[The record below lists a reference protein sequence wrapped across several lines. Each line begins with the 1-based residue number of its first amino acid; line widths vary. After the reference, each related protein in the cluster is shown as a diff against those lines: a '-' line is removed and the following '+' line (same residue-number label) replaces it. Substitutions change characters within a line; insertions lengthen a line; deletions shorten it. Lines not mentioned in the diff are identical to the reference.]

1 MSITLTPFEHGE
13 LCHGSTWTVED
24 EDVLADQIARIA
36 LGQSRHV
43 QKILAGANLGPTP
56 TTANAAAGAITL
68 LTVTGEDPWH
78 RDGWIFQAMS
88 WIAAN
93 RATPGGII
101 RSPHM
106 ILAHKGFDGLQL
118 ELDRDTGAVVA
129 AVIFED
135 KATDNPRDTI
145 RDDVW
150 PEFSKLEAGE
160 RENVLTAEVVAL
172 LQTQPGIDPDIAI
185 QNIIWKEARCYRISI
200 TVGDTHANDAGRLR
214 LFRDY
219 DTIAAGAVKRRR
231 GETFCIHD
239 LRRWMNE
246 LAQKA
251 IVAVK
256 ANMVA
261 HV

>member
-43 QKILAGANLGPTP
+43 QKVLAGANLGPAP
-56 TTANAAAGAITL
+56 TTADAAAGAITL
-68 LTVTGEDPWH
+68 LTVAGEDPWH

-118 ELDRDTGAVVA
+118 ELDQDTGAVVA

-185 QNIIWKEARCYRISI
+185 QNIIWKEARCYCISI

-219 DTIAAGAVKRRR
+219 DTIAAGAVKGRR

-239 LRRWMNE
+239 LRRWMNK

>member
-24 EDVLADQIARIA
+24 EDALADQIARIA

-43 QKILAGANLGPTP
+43 QKILAGANLGPAP
-56 TTANAAAGAITL
+56 TTTNAATGAITL

-118 ELDRDTGAVVA
+118 ELDQETGAVVA

-135 KATDNPRDTI
+135 KATDSPRDTI

-239 LRRWMNE
+239 LRRWMND

>member
-1 MSITLTPFEHGE
+1 M
-13 LCHGSTWTVED
+13 
-24 EDVLADQIARIA
+24 LADQIARIA

-43 QKILAGANLGPTP
+43 QKILAGANLGAPP
-56 TTANAAAGAITL
+56 TTANAAAGALGL

-78 RDGWIFQAMS
+78 RDGWMFQAMS

-93 RATPGGII
+93 QAAPGGTI

-118 ELDRDTGAVVA
+118 ELDDNTGMVVA

-150 PEFSKLEAGE
+150 PEFSKLEAGD
-160 RENVLTAEVVAL
+160 RENVLTAEVAAL
-172 LQTQPGIDPDIAI
+172 LQTQPGVDPDIAI
-185 QNIIWKEARCYRISI
+185 QNVIWKEARHYRISI

-219 DTIAAGAVKRRR
+219 DTIAKGAAKRRR
-231 GETFCIHD
+231 GETFHTHN
-239 LRRWMNE
+239 LRRWMND
-246 LAQKA
+246 LAQRAIAAVQAKA
-251 IVAVK
+251 A
-256 ANMVA
+256 A

>member
-1 MSITLTPFEHGE
+1 MSITLAPFDCGD
-13 LCHGSTWTVED
+13 LCHGYTWTVED
-24 EDVLADQIARIA
+24 VGVLADQIARIA

-43 QKILAGANLGPTP
+43 KRILAGANLGPAP
-56 TTANAAAGAITL
+56 TTANSAAGAISL

-78 RDGWIFQAMS
+78 RDGWMFQAMS

-118 ELDRDTGAVVA
+118 ELDYETGVVAA

-135 KATDNPRDTI
+135 KATNNPRDTI

-150 PEFSKLEAGE
+150 RDFRKLEAGE
-160 RENVLTAEVVAL
+160 HENVLTAEVTAL
-172 LQTQPGIDPDIAI
+172 LQTQQGVDPDIAI
-185 QNIIWKEARCYRISI
+185 QNVIWKNARHYRVSI
-200 TVGDTHANDAGRLR
+200 TVGGTHADDGGRLR
-214 LFRDY
+214 LFHDY
-219 DTIAAGAVKRRR
+219 DTIASGAAKRRR
-231 GETFCIHD
+231 AETFYIEN
-239 LRRWMNE
+239 LREWMSD
-246 LAQKA
+246 LAQRA
-251 IVAVK
+251 IAAIQAMV
-256 ANMVA
+256 VA

>member
-1 MSITLTPFEHGE
+1 MSVTLTPFEHGN
-13 LCHGSTWTVED
+13 LFYGSTWTVED
-24 EDVLADQIARIA
+24 EDALADQIARVA

-43 QKILAGANLGPTP
+43 QKILAGANLGPPP
-56 TTANAAAGAITL
+56 TTANSAAGAISL

-78 RDGWIFQAMS
+78 RDGWIFQTMS

-118 ELDRDTGAVVA
+118 ELDQDAATVVA

-145 RDDVW
+145 RNDVW

-172 LQTQPGIDPDIAI
+172 LQTQAGIDPDIAI
-185 QNIIWKEARCYRISI
+185 QNIIWKEARHYRISI
-200 TVGDTHANDAGRLR
+200 TVGDIHANDAGRLR

-231 GETFCIHD
+231 GETFCIQD
-239 LRRWMNE
+239 LRQWMNE

-251 IVAVK
+251 IVAIE